1 VDEAF
6 LRRIH
11 YKVFAENPTRADF
24 KMIFERC
31 CYERGIPYEE
41 AVADHL
47 LQTFFDPR
55 GILPRGCHP
64 RDLIDQAISLADYRG
79 DPHQLTN
86 ELLAAACDSYFVD
99 DPAAA
104 RKPS

>member
-1 VDEAF
+1 
-6 LRRIH
+6 
-11 YKVFAENPTRADF
+11 
-24 KMIFERC
+24 MIFERC

-47 LQTFFDPR
+47 LETFFDAR

-79 DPHQLTN
+79 DPHRLTS
-86 ELLAAACDSYFVD
+86 ELLGAACDSYFVD

-104 RKPS
+104 RKPV